1 MTALR
6 ELAQQQETDIT
17 GRADRRAREED
28 ELETVVYEMG
38 QSLADCFYD
47 AEQEDAATKVAP
59 SRSES
64 IRLARPARRLIAVPF
79 KNRPVPL
86 AFRSFRR

>member
-1 MTALR
+1 LTALR
-6 ELAQQQETDIT
+6 ELAQQQATDIT
-17 GRADRRAREED
+17 GRADRSAREED

-59 SRSES
+59 SRSGWRGLRDAS
-64 IRLARPARRLIAVPF
+64 LLSRSRTVL
-79 KNRPVPL
+79 
-86 AFRSFRR
+86 FR